1 MSYETN
7 TDISKRVILSDLKN
21 GPIRSANGYH
31 GFGKAIYELEQCGAI
46 VVNRSPFDYVLFN
59 SIFEGKNYDKYY
71 DMLCK

>member
-1 MSYETN
+1 MSYETSIY
-7 TDISKRVILSDLKN
+7 ISKRVILKDLRN
-21 GPIRSANGYH
+21 GPITSTNGYN
-31 GFGKAIYELEQCGAI
+31 GYGKAINELEQCGAI